1 MHGAIPPMA
10 KNLQLPWHVSFFK
23 CLTICCLYSLVN
35 DYFDY
40 FYRKLNWKS
49 FYSGLVLIGT
59 VFPKGQRCLFILLIC
74 LSLGLSL
81 CFQE

>member
-1 MHGAIPPMA
+1 MKIYDCFSYWDEDLLLDLRL
-10 KNLQLPWHVSFFK
+10 NIL
-23 CLTICCLYSLVN
+23 N
-35 DYFDY
+35 DYVDY
-40 FYRKLNWKS
+40 FYRTLNWKS

-81 CFQE
+81 CFQQ